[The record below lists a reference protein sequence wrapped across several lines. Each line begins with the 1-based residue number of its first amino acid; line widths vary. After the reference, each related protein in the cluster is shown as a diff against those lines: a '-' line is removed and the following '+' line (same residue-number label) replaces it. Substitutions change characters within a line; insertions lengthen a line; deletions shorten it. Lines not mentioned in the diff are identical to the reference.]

1 MLRQNKKRLS
11 EVWLIHHVPDR
22 LLMRQNNTSRSG
34 GRLSFVKFSIYL
46 MEVTIYLIA
55 NR

>member
-22 LLMRQNNTSRSG
+22 LRCGKTIPL
-34 GRLSFVKFSIYL
+34 GRGEGYRLLSLAFI
-46 MEVTIYLIA
+46 
-55 NR
+55 